1 MSGFV
6 SGIFETIGEVV
17 TGFASLLVTM
27 FESIVGIFY
36 TVGEGGQGEITFV
49 GSLLLFSAGTGLV
62 IWGISLI
69 RRLIRLRTNA

>member
-36 TVGEGGQGEITFV
+36 TVGEGGKGEITFV

>member
-17 TGFASLLVTM
+17 TGFAALLVTM
-27 FESIVGIFY
+27 FEAIVGIFY
-36 TVGEGGQGEITFV
+36 TVGENGQGEITFV